1 MWTSELD
8 KSVCNFVDEKGFR
21 SASKIPAAS
30 SVNLT
35 SLADPAR
42 IPQDSPRTCTGYCLN
57 KGLFVKEMSS
67 SLFDFNFMT
76 YWVQSLES
84 VQ

>member
-8 KSVCNFVDEKGFR
+8 KSAYNSVDEKGFR
-21 SASKIPAAS
+21 SASKIQAAP

-42 IPQDSPRTCTGYCLN
+42 IPQDSPRMCAGYCLN
-57 KGLFVKEMSS
+57 KCLFIKVTSFP
-67 SLFDFNFMT
+67 LFDFNFMI